1 MCCRLA
7 HYITI
12 VLLLFCI
19 NNSNAQ
25 ETISQVQP
33 KDSSQTLSPDYL
45 PVNYAQIGQHHFYP
59 LDFKPIDTNMVEVNH
74 YSKTLRSE
82 NIYQSLG
89 IFGQAHQSMVFNFN
103 KEMGFTF
110 IQFPF
115 PLYFKSQNNLQLF
128 DLETSY
134 TKIGYFNGLTG
145 ENSLTLTFAQKIQ
158 DFTVSI
164 NMLANSNTGYFVNQ
178 FIQGLV
184 GDAMVRYETPN
195 KKYGFRA
202 SYIINRKENQENSG
216 IANVEEFKEHTLEG
230 GYSAYA
236 VNSSNATL
244 KILTHDINFQQYF
257 NISDAKGNY
266 FGTFTHNSQY
276 QRLKSSYFDFLDT
289 SLLRQLYTFES
300 DSTFDTLSCYK
311 IVNSIQWSNFSP
323 NSIKSNANNFF
334 KLAGGIMH
342 EYFEDRETYFNFH
355 SFTPFVR
362 GHIRLLKFLDIQGNF
377 SYSFGGYTHNDAI
390 ANLKGEWALKRE
402 LNLIVGVIADF
413 YRVAPN
419 YNYSYFHSNHFQW
432 DVSWQKQNIAEF
444 GAYLTFK
451 KFKASAN
458 LFLLDNYLIFGSD
471 YYPVQLQEFSRVVQF
486 NIYAPFRYKGFG
498 VTANLSLQNG
508 SSDSI
513 QVPLFAAKSSIF
525 YIFDIFKKKLKL
537 QLGVDVMFNTSY
549 FANGYSPALYSFYFQ
564 DQQQVGNFWYVDAN
578 ATIRI
583 SRLYFFAR
591 IGNVFS
597 PFQNYNMFT
606 TPNYPMKDFLISL
619 GINWRFHD

>member
-1 MCCRLA
+1 MCCRLV

-12 VLLLFCI
+12 LLIFLNI
-19 NNSNAQ
+19 NFGNAQ
-25 ETISQVQP
+25 ETTTQVQP
-33 KDSSQTLSPDYL
+33 IDTTKSLSPDYL
-45 PVNYAQIGQHHFYP
+45 PVNYAKIGQHHFYP

-74 YSKTLRSE
+74 YSKTLQSE
-82 NIYQSLG
+82 NIYQTLG
-89 IFGQAHQSMVFNFN
+89 IFGQAHQSMIFNFK

-115 PLYFKSQNNLQLF
+115 PLYFKSQNELQLF
-128 DLETSY
+128 DLKTSY
-134 TKIGYFNGLTG
+134 TKIGYFYGVSG
-145 ENSLTLTFAQKIQ
+145 ENSLTLTFAQKIK

-164 NMLANSNTGYFVNQ
+164 NVLANSNTAYFLHQ
-178 FIQGLV
+178 EIQGLV

-216 IANVEEFKEHTLEG
+216 IADIEEFKEHALEG
-230 GYSAYA
+230 GYPAYA
-236 VNSSNATL
+236 VNSSNALL
-244 KILTHDINFQQYF
+244 KILTHDINLQQYF
-257 NISDAKGNY
+257 NISDSKGNY
-266 FGTFTHNSQY
+266 FGTLTHNSQY
-276 QRLKSSYFDFLDT
+276 QRITSNYFDYFDT
-289 SLLRQLYTFES
+289 TALYQLYTFES

-323 NSIKSNANNFF
+323 NSILSSANNFV

-342 EYFEDRETYFNFH
+342 EYFEDSRTYFNFH

-362 GHIRLLKFLDIQGNF
+362 GHIRLIKYLDIQGDF

-390 ANLKGEWALKRE
+390 ANLNGEWALNRN
-402 LNLIVGVIADF
+402 LNFKVGVNANF
-413 YRVAPN
+413 YRISPN
-419 YNYSYFHSNHFQW
+419 YNYSYFKSNHFQW
-432 DVSWQKQNIAEF
+432 NLNWEKQNIAEL
-444 GAYLTFK
+444 GAFLTFK
-451 KFKASAN
+451 KFKASAKI
-458 LFLLDNYLIFGSD
+458 FLLDNFVIFNSD
-471 YYPVQLQEFSRVVQF
+471 YSPIQLDNFSRVVQF

-498 VTANLSLQNG
+498 LTANLSLQNA

-513 QVPLFAAKSSIF
+513 QVPLFAAKSSVF
-525 YIFDIFKKKLKL
+525 YIFNIFKRKLRL
-537 QLGVDVMFNTSY
+537 QLGVDVMFNTTY
-549 FANGYSPALYSFYFQ
+549 YANGYSPALYSFYFQ
-564 DQQQVGNFWYVDAN
+564 DQQKVGNFWYIDAN

-591 IGNVFS
+591 IGNVIS

-606 TPNYPMKDFLISL
+606 TPNYPMKDFLISV